1 MRNLSIYSLALL
13 AGSLLLPAA
22 TAGATGYYGFAP
34 NDCPQEE
41 ISAVGTGSNAFME
54 AAILLDPSADALVK
68 RLKGSRI
75 TGVRCYLRADYK
87 QKSKGFSC
95 VKVYPGSLDAEPTV
109 RTVNFSAGWNEVML
123 DEPIEI
129 GDEPLYVGYQVFET
143 QGVPYPLASYR
154 DASFPGAC
162 FINPKNSG
170 WQEYDNRGAL
180 MVQAI
185 IEGADDE
192 FSGCAAV
199 SAGNAPLIVAPGTE
213 FDCTLFIHNQ
223 GAQSV
228 SQLEYLCLDSRGEVL
243 YEASVDFPTPLAAY
257 GSTSVAATLAAPSE
271 EGSSVPVT
279 LHAKSIDGA
288 PARESIAS
296 PLSLYVSSDVFSRVP
311 LVEEFT
317 GLSCQNC
324 PFMFYYLDKALEESG
339 MPHIYVAHHA
349 GFVNDVLTKPCD
361 EEILYLFGSD
371 NTFNP
376 AAMYDR
382 RVFGSDETPIMGANE
397 PSTQPYLD
405 RISEAMRFP
414 ALAKVLVD
422 ETGGGES
429 MGCRIYG
436 KISKAMLDRK
446 DGIYISAYLVEDP
459 VPADKYRQIG
469 LDPLPD
475 GAPDDLLD
483 RFCHRGVIR
492 HVYNS
497 DPLGDMLSIDADG
510 NFEVSFPEAA
520 LASDWDASKC
530 SVIAAVHKVDKEN
543 LKENYVLNAGA
554 KRWNDYANG
563 AGICPPSYDSPD
575 RVHVYVDANGRAAC
589 DSESASLRIFTAGG
603 AEISASSRLN
613 TGLYIVEYRLA
624 DGSRG
629 TSKLLAH

>member
-1 MRNLSIYSLALL
+1 MRYSALIIKAMLAAYGLLS
-13 AGSLLLPAA
+13 AA
-22 TAGATGYYGFAP
+22 TVSATGYYGFAP
-34 NDCPQEE
+34 NECPESE
-41 ISAVGTGSNAFME
+41 INAIGTGANAFME
-54 AAILLDPSADALVK
+54 AAIRLDPQADALVA
-68 RLKGSRI
+68 RLAGRSI
-75 TGVRCYLRADYK
+75 SGVRCYLRADYK

-95 VKVYPGSLDAEPTV
+95 VKIYRGSLDAEPV
-109 RTVNFSAGWNEVML
+109 VKTVNFTAGWNEVLL
-123 DEPIEI
+123 DEPVVI
-129 GDEPLYVGYQVFET
+129 GDEPVYVGYQVFET
-143 QGVPYPLASYR
+143 QGVPYPIATYR
-154 DASFPGAC
+154 NASFPGAC
-162 FINPKNSG
+162 LINPKTSG
-170 WQEYDNRGAL
+170 WQEYTDRGAL

-185 IEGADDE
+185 VEGADEE
-192 FSGCAAV
+192 FAHCVAV
-199 SAGNAPLIVAPGTE
+199 GAGNVPLIVAPGAE
-213 FDCTLFIHNQ
+213 FDCTLFVHNQ
-223 GAQSV
+223 GAQPLTE
-228 SQLEYLCLDSRGEVL
+228 LEYSCLDSEGTVLHVGSVSFGEG
-243 YEASVDFPTPLAAY
+243 LAAY
-257 GSTSVAATLAAPSE
+257 GSAAVQATLVAPME
-271 EGSSVPVT
+271 EGSSVPV
-279 LHAKSIDGA
+279 LLRAKSIDSV
-288 PARESIAS
+288 PANESLTSAL
-296 PLSLYVSSDVFSRVP
+296 PLYVSADVFSRVP

-324 PFMFYYLDKALEESG
+324 PFMFYYLDKALEEANI
-339 MPHIYVAHHA
+339 PHVYVAHHA
-349 GFVNDVLTKPCD
+349 GFVNDELTMPCD
-361 EEILYLFGSD
+361 EAMLYLFGGS
-371 NTFNP
+371 TFNP

-382 RVFGSDETPIMGANE
+382 RVFGSDATPIMGANE

-422 ETGGGES
+422 ETGGGGS
-429 MGCRIYG
+429 IGCHIYG

-446 DGIYISAYLVEDP
+446 DGLYISAYLVEDP

-510 NFEVSFPEAA
+510 NFEVSFPETA

-530 SVIAAVHKVDKEN
+530 SVIAAVHKVDQEN

-563 AGICPPSYDSPD
+563 VGICPPSYDSPD
-575 RVHVYVDANGRAAC
+575 RVRVYIDANGRAAC
-589 DSESASLRIFTAGG
+589 DSESASLRVFTAGG

-629 TSKLLAH
+629 TSKLLVH